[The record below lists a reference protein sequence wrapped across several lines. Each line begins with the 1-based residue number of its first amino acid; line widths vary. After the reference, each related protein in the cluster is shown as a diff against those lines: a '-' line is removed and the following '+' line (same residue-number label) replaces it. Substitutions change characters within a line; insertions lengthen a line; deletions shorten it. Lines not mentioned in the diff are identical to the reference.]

1 MAMMMTGR
9 VLLVCALCVLWC
21 GAGGRC
27 TEDGETPVESKLGNT
42 ASGAEVLQAKPET
55 TESGIPGT
63 QPQVPI
69 DNEEAKRLI
78 GEGSL
83 EGSEDNVVADTED
96 LSEDD
101 EGGEEEGNEETQRK
115 KLNGRQEEH
124 EEKGPASGLDT
135 SNGSSIESQL
145 QTLQTN
151 SSTGSSPPS
160 SSLKAIPDPTQTG
173 IKENGVSVTNPPT
186 GEETLK
192 EDTRDNVPH
201 GGLAK
206 LTLPP
211 PPEHSA
217 AASGIFAEYKK
228 DEGQQDANLHSTATT
243 VQDSQDDTT
252 KNTKKETIPTAIKT
266 DTETTQHNDSSPAEL
281 TAPQSD
287 AGVESTPSTNYS
299 RHSSTEDAA
308 RLSETNDAEDAL
320 GSTENADSKI
330 AETEKAPLATA
341 NTTDTTNT
349 QNGDG
354 STAAS
359 HTTSPLLLLIVVA
372 CAAAAAVVAA

>member
-1 MAMMMTGR
+1 MAMTMTGR

-27 TEDGETPVESKLGNT
+27 DEETAARGSDAEPPL
-42 ASGAEVLQAKPET
+42 ASKPET
-55 TESGIPGT
+55 PESGIPGT
-63 QPQVPI
+63 QPQVKR
-69 DNEEAKRLI
+69 DNEEAKRPM

-83 EGSEDNVVADTED
+83 EGSEDNVVAKTED

-101 EGGEEEGNEETQRK
+101 EGSKEEGNEETQRK

-124 EEKGPASGLDT
+124 EENGPASGLDT

-160 SSLKAIPDPTQTG
+160 SSLKAILDLTQTG
-173 IKENGVSVTNPPT
+173 IKENGVSVTNSPT
-186 GEETLK
+186 DEETLEK
-192 EDTRDNVPH
+192 DTRDNAPH

-206 LTLPP
+206 VTLPP
-211 PPEHSA
+211 PLEDSA
-217 AASGIFAEYKK
+217 AASGISAEYKK
-228 DEGQQDANLHSTATT
+228 DEGQKDANLHSTAAT

-252 KNTKKETIPTAIKT
+252 KNTKKETIPTAITT

-308 RLSETNDAEDAL
+308 RLSETNDAEDAS
-320 GSTENADSKI
+320 GSTETADSKI

-341 NTTDTTNT
+341 NTTDTTTNDSD
-349 QNGDG
+349 GDS
-354 STAAS
+354 STAVS
-359 HTTSPLLLLIVVA
+359 HTTFPLLLLLPVA